1 MLHATALNKETR
13 LTQLLLKPVAI
24 SLILAISAQVN
35 VLTVPV
41 PITMQPL
48 ILLFIGLLCS
58 PQTALLS
65 VGYYL
70 IEIAIGLPFASGFA
84 SGFVTLLSPRAG
96 YFFGFLASVFVSA
109 QILKYKHNFVM
120 MWVAAIAGTLVLYT
134 CGVAWL
140 SILFGFE
147 RAVMVGL
154 YPFLSEIPTF
164 ITIAVL
170 VSYQGGRIFNKFLK

>member
-1 MLHATALNKETR
+1 MLHTTTLNKETI
-13 LTQLLLKPVAI
+13 LAQVFLKPLAI

-41 PITMQPL
+41 PVTMQPL

-58 PQTALLS
+58 PQTAVLS

-70 IEIAIGLPFASGFA
+70 IEIAIGLPFASGFS
-84 SGFVTLLSPRAG
+84 SGIVTLFSPRAG

-109 QILKYKHNFVM
+109 QILKYKHNFAM
-120 MWVAAIAGTLVLYT
+120 MWVSATASTLVLYC
-134 CGVAWL
+134 CGIAWL
-140 SILFGFE
+140 SILVGFE
-147 RAVMVGL
+147 RALMVGA

-170 VSYQGGRIFNKFLK
+170 VSYQGGPILNKFLK